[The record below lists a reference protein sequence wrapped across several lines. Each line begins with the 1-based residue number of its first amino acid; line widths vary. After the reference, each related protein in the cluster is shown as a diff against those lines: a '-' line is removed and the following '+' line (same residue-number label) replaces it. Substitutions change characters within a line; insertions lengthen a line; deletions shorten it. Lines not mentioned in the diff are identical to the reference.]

1 MKLWQAMYKGRSL
14 ITVLAADE
22 AAAKREV
29 ERQLDRD
36 GRRDGLL
43 NWRRDGCQVQPVEAL
58 WTTSPQI

>member
-1 MKLWQAMYKGRSL
+1 MYKGRSL

-43 NWRRDGCQVQPVEAL
+43 NWQRDGCQVQPVEAR
-58 WTTSPQI
+58 